1 LEALVFRFVRRS
13 LFVAALAGT
22 ALLPAAARADAPTG
36 RLLVLLRE
44 PAAGPA
50 ARASAARAVLARAG
64 ARRSGADVP
73 QIGLVTMRPAPG
85 GSLGELAAAL
95 RRDPAV
101 RSVQRES
108 RLELRAAPNDPALTQ
123 PETASGTPGGIPIEW
138 AYQRQG
144 LAHLWDVTHGDSA
157 VVGVVDTGAD
167 AGHPE
172 LGPKI
177 NAAVDQDN
185 DDDLPG
191 GTDTVGHGT
200 HVSSLACAATNDG
213 QGLAGAGGNCR
224 LVVERS
230 DLTDSSIAAGI
241 VDATNRGAQAVNLSL
256 GDAGGRPPV
265 DAFVS
270 AIDYAVAHGVVV
282 VTAAADDAV
291 SDQGQPASLVQPA
304 GTGPDLTQNR
314 GLSITSADFFD
325 GPSGGGVGSEISM
338 AAYGS
343 FDTFGGSA
351 GPKGIFGAF
360 PVNGPTQLEMWDVSD
375 PLHPRPPCNCR
386 VGSTP
391 YAYLQGT
398 SMAAPQVA
406 AVAAVIRRLNPDLS
420 PADVVRL
427 LKQTARQP
435 GSSAHFWNATLGWG
449 ILDAGTAVDTAR
461 RIDRRPP
468 TSKLRAP
475 KLVRGTRFTLRW
487 SGRDTAAPGL
497 PPAGIRFFDVYAARD
512 GRAYHRIARTSK
524 KRMSFRG
531 RRGSRYRFFTVATDR
546 AGNREPRHRRADA
559 ATRIRR

>member
-1 LEALVFRFVRRS
+1 MVMRSVRRS
-13 LFVAALAGT
+13 LFVVALAG
-22 ALLPAAARADAPTG
+22 AAFAPAAARADAPTG
-36 RLLVLLRE
+36 RLLVIVKA
-44 PAAGPA
+44 PAAAGSA
-50 ARASAARAVLARAG
+50 AHASAVRAVLARAG
-64 ARRSGADVP
+64 ARPSGADVP
-73 QIGLVTMRPAPG
+73 QIGLVTVRPAPG
-85 GSLGELAAAL
+85 ASLGALTAAL

-101 RSVQRES
+101 RSVQPEY
-108 RLELRAAPNDPALTQ
+108 RLALRAAPNDPALTQ
-123 PETASGTPGGIPIEW
+123 PETAPGTPPGTPIEW

-144 LAHLWDVTHGDSA
+144 LPHLWDVTHGDSA

-177 NAAVDQDN
+177 AAAVDQGGG
-185 DDDLPG
+185 PG
-191 GTDTVGHGT
+191 GGDSVGHGT

-230 DLTDSSIAAGI
+230 DLTDSSIASGI
-241 VDATNRGAQAVNLSL
+241 VDATNRRAQAVNLSL

-270 AIDYAVAHGVVV
+270 AINYAIAHGVVV
-282 VTAAADDAV
+282 VTAAADESV
-291 SDQGQPASLVQPA
+291 TDQGQPASLVQPF
-304 GTGPDLTQNR
+304 GTGPDLSQNR

-351 GPKGIFGAF
+351 GPKGIFAAF
-360 PVNGPTQLEMWDVSD
+360 PVQSPTQMEMLDLSD

-386 VGSTP
+386 VGSSP

-398 SMAAPQVA
+398 SMASPQVA
-406 AVAAVIRRLNPDLS
+406 AVAAVIRTLNPDLS
-420 PADVVRL
+420 PADVIRL

-435 GSSAHFWNATLGWG
+435 GTSAHFWSATLGWG
-449 ILDAGTAVDTAR
+449 ILDAGSAVETAR

-468 TSKLRAP
+468 SSKLSAP

-487 SGRDTAAPGL
+487 SGRDTA
-497 PPAGIRFFDVYAARD
+497 PPAVTPSGISFFDVYASRD
-512 GRAYHRIARTSK
+512 GRAYHRVARTSR
-524 KRMSFRG
+524 KRMTFSG

-559 ATRIRR
+559 TTRIRR

>member
-1 LEALVFRFVRRS
+1 MRSVRRS
-13 LFVAALAGT
+13 LFVVALAGAALAPT
-22 ALLPAAARADAPTG
+22 AARADAPTG

-44 PAAGPA
+44 PSAAGPA
-50 ARASAARAVLARAG
+50 AHASAARAVLARAG

-73 QIGLVTMRPAPG
+73 QIGLVTVRPAPG
-85 GSLGELAAAL
+85 GSLGALTAAL

-101 RSVQRES
+101 RSVQPEY

-123 PETASGTPGGIPIEW
+123 PETASGTPPGTPIEW

-167 AGHPE
+167 ASHPE
-172 LGPKI
+172 LGGKI
-177 NAAVDQDN
+177 SAAVDQGAG
-185 DDDLPG
+185 PG
-191 GTDTVGHGT
+191 GADSVGHGT

-213 QGLAGAGGNCR
+213 QGMAGAGGNCR

-241 VDATNRGAQAVNLSL
+241 VDATNRAAQAVNLSL

-270 AIDYAVAHGVVV
+270 AISYAIAHGVVV

-291 SDQGQPASLVQPA
+291 SDQGQPASLVQPP
-304 GTGPDLTQNR
+304 GTGPDLTQNL

-360 PVNGPTQLEMWDVSD
+360 PVNSPTQMEMFDFSD

-398 SMAAPQVA
+398 SMASPQVA
-406 AVAAVIRRLNPDLS
+406 AVAAVIRTLNPDLS
-420 PADVVRL
+420 VAEVVRL

-449 ILDAGTAVDTAR
+449 ILDAGSAVDTAR

-468 TSKLRAP
+468 ISKLRAP
-475 KLVRGTRFTLRW
+475 RLVRGTRFTLRW
-487 SGRDTAAPGL
+487 SGRDTAAPGVT
-497 PPAGIRFFDVYAARD
+497 PSGIGFFDVYASRN
-512 GRAYHRIARTSK
+512 GQSYHRIARTSRRQMK
-524 KRMSFRG
+524 FRG
-531 RRGSRYRFFTVATDR
+531 RRGSSYRFFTVATDR
-546 AGNREPRHRRADA
+546 AGNREPRHRTADA
-559 ATRIRR
+559 TTRVRR

>member
-1 LEALVFRFVRRS
+1 MVTRS
-13 LFVAALAGT
+13 LRCSLLVAALAG
-22 ALLPAAARADAPTG
+22 AVFVVPATARADAPTG

-44 PAAGPA
+44 PAGAGPA
-50 ARASAARAVLARAG
+50 AHASAARAVLARAG

-73 QIGLVTMRPAPG
+73 QIGLVTVRPAPG
-85 GSLGELAAAL
+85 DSLAALTAVL

-101 RSVQRES
+101 RSVQREY
-108 RLELRAAPNDPALTQ
+108 RLDLRAPNDAALAQ
-123 PETASGTPGGIPIEW
+123 PETASGTPAGTPVEW

-144 LAHLWDVTHGDSA
+144 LPHLWDVTHGDSA

-167 AGHPE
+167 ATHPE
-172 LGPKI
+172 LGGKI
-177 NAAVDQDN
+177 NAAVDRGGG
-185 DDDLPG
+185 PG
-191 GTDTVGHGT
+191 GADSVGHGT
-200 HVSSLACAATNDG
+200 HVASLACAATNDARG
-213 QGLAGAGGNCR
+213 VAGAGGNCR

-230 DLTDSSIAAGI
+230 DLTDSSIADGI

-256 GDAGGRPPV
+256 GDSGGRPPV

-270 AIDYAVAHGVVV
+270 AINYAISRGVVV
-282 VTAAADDAV
+282 VTAAADDTV
-291 SDQGQPASLVQPA
+291 SDQGQPASLVQSE

-343 FDTFGGSA
+343 FDTFSGSA
-351 GPKGIFGAF
+351 GPNGIFAAF
-360 PVNGPTQLEMWDVSD
+360 PVNGPTQLEMIDFSSV
-375 PLHPRPPCNCR
+375 PPRPPCGCR
-386 VGSTP
+386 ASMGGSNA

-398 SMAAPQVA
+398 SMASPQVA
-406 AVAAVIRRLNPDLS
+406 AVAAVIRTLNPDLS

-435 GSSAHFWNATLGWG
+435 GSAAHFWTATLGWG
-449 ILDAGTAVDTAR
+449 ILDGGAAVEAAR

-487 SGRDTAAPGL
+487 SGRDPAPPRLTPSGVKS
-497 PPAGIRFFDVYAARD
+497 FDVYASRD
-512 GRAYHRIARTSK
+512 GHPYHRIARTSRK
-524 KRMSFRG
+524 QMKFKG

-546 AGNREPRHRRADA
+546 AGNREPRHRNPDA
-559 ATRIRR
+559 TTRIRR

>member
-1 LEALVFRFVRRS
+1 MLMRSVRRS
-13 LFVAALAGT
+13 LFVAVLAG
-22 ALLPAAARADAPTG
+22 AVLAPAAARADAPTG

-44 PAAGPA
+44 PAAAGPA
-50 ARASAARAVLARAG
+50 AHASAARAVLARAG
-64 ARRSGADVP
+64 ARRSAADVP
-73 QIGLVTMRPAPG
+73 QIGLVTVRPAPG
-85 GSLGELAAAL
+85 DSLAALTAAL

-101 RSVQRES
+101 RSVQPEY
-108 RLELRAAPNDPALTQ
+108 RLQLRAAPNDPALTQ
-123 PETASGTPGGIPIEW
+123 PETAPGTPPGTPIEW

-144 LAHLWDVTHGDSA
+144 LSHLWDVAHGDSA
-157 VVGVVDTGAD
+157 VVGVVDTGVD

-172 LGPKI
+172 LAPKL
-177 NAAVDQDN
+177 NAAVDQNN
-185 DDDLPG
+185 DDNYPG

-213 QGLAGAGGNCR
+213 QAMAGAGGNCR

-256 GDAGGRPPV
+256 GDQGGRPPV

-270 AIDYAVAHGVVV
+270 AIGYATGHGVVV

-291 SDQGQPASLVQPA
+291 TDQGQPASLVQPP
-304 GTGPDLTQNR
+304 GTGPDLNQNL
-314 GLSITSADFFD
+314 GLSVTSADFFD

-360 PVNGPTQLEMWDVSD
+360 PAGCSTLESSACPTVL
-375 PLHPRPPCNCR
+375 PLAGCQCR
-386 VGSTP
+386 TSFGGDSR

-398 SMAAPQVA
+398 SMASPQVA
-406 AVAAVIRRLNPDLS
+406 AAAAVIRTVNPDLS
-420 PADVVRL
+420 AADVVRL

-449 ILDAGTAVDTAR
+449 VLDAGSAVDTAR

-468 TSKLRAP
+468 SSKLRAP

-497 PPAGIRFFDVYAARD
+497 PPSGIRFFDVYASRS
-512 GRAYHRIARTSK
+512 GRPYQRIAHTT
-524 KRMSFRG
+524 KRQMKFRG
-531 RRGSRYRFFTVATDR
+531 RRGSTYRFFTVATDR
-546 AGNREPRHRRADA
+546 AGNRERRHRRADA
-559 ATRIRR
+559 TTRVRR

>member
-1 LEALVFRFVRRS
+1 MVIRSVRRS
-13 LFVAALAGT
+13 LFVAAVAGAALA
-22 ALLPAAARADAPTG
+22 PAAARADAPTG

-44 PAAGPA
+44 PAAAGPA
-50 ARASAARAVLARAG
+50 AHASAARAVLARAG
-64 ARRSGADVP
+64 GRRSGADVP
-73 QIGLVTMRPAPG
+73 QIGLVTVRPVPG
-85 GSLGELAAAL
+85 GSIGALTAAL
-95 RRDPAV
+95 GRDPAV
-101 RSVQRES
+101 RSVQPEY

-123 PETASGTPGGIPIEW
+123 PETASGTPAGTPIEW

-144 LAHLWDVTHGDSA
+144 LPHLWDVTHGDSA

-172 LGPKI
+172 LAPKL
-177 NAAVDQDN
+177 NAAVDQNN
-185 DDDLPG
+185 DDDRPG

-213 QGLAGAGGNCR
+213 RGMAGAGGNCR

-230 DLTDSSIAAGI
+230 DLSDSSIAAGI

-270 AIDYAVAHGVVV
+270 AIGYAIAHGVVV

-291 SDQGQPASLVQPA
+291 SDQGQPASLVQPP
-304 GTGPDLTQNR
+304 GTGPDLSQNL
-314 GLSITSADFFD
+314 GLSVTSADFFD

-351 GPKGIFGAF
+351 GPKGIFAAF
-360 PVNGPTQLEMWDVSD
+360 PVNGPTQMEMFDFSD

-398 SMAAPQVA
+398 SMASPQVA
-406 AVAAVIRRLNPDLS
+406 AVAAVIRTLNPDLS
-420 PADVVRL
+420 VADVVRL

-449 ILDAGTAVDTAR
+449 ILDGGSAVDAAR

-468 TSKLRAP
+468 SSKLRAP

-487 SGRDTAAPGL
+487 SGRDTAAPGVT
-497 PPAGIRFFDVYAARD
+497 PSGIGFFDVYASRN
-512 GRAYHRIARTSK
+512 GQAYRRIARTS
-524 KRMSFRG
+524 RRQMRFRG
-531 RRGSRYRFFTVATDR
+531 RRGSKYRFFTVATDR
-546 AGNREPRHRRADA
+546 AGNHEPRHRTPDA
-559 ATRIRR
+559 NTRIRR